1 MTEKNKIIM
10 ENLFGYIKVGRLNKK
25 IADKIG
31 RKAADIFV
39 EYNHLRHIENR
50 RGEYLKSINLNALL
64 YIKKIVDNFS
74 EIREGRNDTLLLIAY
89 IYENKHNNMAVI
101 ELSLSLE
108 SPIYLVKT
116 AMPRR
121 ITKVNNEI
129 ILWQK

>member
-1 MTEKNKIIM
+1 MK
-10 ENLFGYIKVGRLNKK
+10 NLFGYIKVGRLNKK
-25 IADKIG
+25 IANKIE

-64 YIKKIVDNFS
+64 YIKKIVDNYT
-74 EIREGRNDTLLLIAY
+74 EIRTGKNESLLLIAH
-89 IYENKHNNMAVI
+89 IEENDFKNVAVK
-101 ELSLSLE
+101 ELNLISTDN
-108 SPIYLVKT
+108 IYLVKT

-121 ITKVNNEI
+121 REMADSEI